1 MVMKENRRTQMTK
14 KLLKESVFE
23 LMEKKPLN
31 KITIKEICANADVN
45 RTTFYK
51 YYGDQYMLVKDAEGE
66 LLRKTSEFLKNLSSD
81 EEKITLLEEF
91 LAYMR
96 ANGDTFRILLD
107 KNSDTDFR
115 INMMKVA
122 MEKVL
127 AEKYEPKI
135 QDEGKKY
142 VFSMI
147 IMGAIN
153 TIGLWID
160 SGYDMSERELA
171 ELMFRFVDAGIKE
184 IEIREKICNSNK

>member
-1 MVMKENRRTQMTK
+1 
-14 KLLKESVFE
+14 
-23 LMEKKPLN
+23 
-31 KITIKEICANADVN
+31 
-45 RTTFYK
+45 
-51 YYGDQYMLVKDAEGE
+51 
-66 LLRKTSEFLKNLSSD
+66 
-81 EEKITLLEEF
+81 
-91 LAYMR
+91 
-96 ANGDTFRILLD
+96 
-107 KNSDTDFR
+107 
-115 INMMKVA
+115 MMKVA
-122 MEKVL
+122 MEKVM

-184 IEIREKICNSNK
+184 IEIKE

>member
-1 MVMKENRRTQMTK
+1 
-14 KLLKESVFE
+14 
-23 LMEKKPLN
+23 
-31 KITIKEICANADVN
+31 
-45 RTTFYK
+45 
-51 YYGDQYMLVKDAEGE
+51 
-66 LLRKTSEFLKNLSSD
+66 
-81 EEKITLLEEF
+81 
-91 LAYMR
+91 MR
-96 ANGDTFRILLD
+96 ANGDNFRILLD

-122 MEKVL
+122 MEKVM

-160 SGYDMSERELA
+160 SGYDMSER
-171 ELMFRFVDAGIKE
+171 
-184 IEIREKICNSNK
+184 

>member
-1 MVMKENRRTQMTK
+1 MKENRRTQMTK

-107 KNSDTDFR
+107 KNNDCLV
-115 INMMKVA
+115 VA
-122 MEKVL
+122 
-127 AEKYEPKI
+127 
-135 QDEGKKY
+135 
-142 VFSMI
+142 
-147 IMGAIN
+147 
-153 TIGLWID
+153 
-160 SGYDMSERELA
+160 
-171 ELMFRFVDAGIKE
+171 
-184 IEIREKICNSNK
+184 

>member
-171 ELMFRFVDAGIKE
+171 ELMFKFVDAGIKE
-184 IEIREKICNSNK
+184 IEIKE